1 MNIVFSSDENYAM
14 QTCVSIVSMFENNK
28 DVQAIRVFILA
39 NGITDDSQDKIREV
53 ARNYNRE
60 VIFIDF
66 TPYIQDLLSKTQTDE
81 ISTFARLYIPSVLP
95 EDCHRVIYIDCDTL
109 VCGSLKEMWETDL
122 ESKTTAGVLDTM
134 APYYKKAIDLEEDAD
149 YVNAG
154 VLLIDLIQ
162 WRKEKIQETF
172 FDYIRS
178 KNGKVMFLD
187 QGVINAVL
195 HDELMILHPKYNV
208 MTTFYVLDY
217 KRMMYLY
224 HMHTYYSE
232 CDLKEACEQP
242 VIIHLTEGMLGDR
255 AWQKG
260 SKHPKH
266 NLYKKYLSMTPWC
279 GCLQDKRQLPI
290 KTKMILW
297 AQIHFPITLLKLLN
311 MMKPPKN

>member
-1 MNIVFSSDENYAM
+1 MDIVFSSDENYAM
-14 QTCVSIVSMFENNK
+14 QTCVSIVSLFENNK
-28 DVQAIRVFILA
+28 DIQAIRVFILA
-39 NGITDDSQDKIREV
+39 NGITTDSQGRIRGV
-53 ARNYNRE
+53 AKNYNRE

-66 TPYIQDLLSKTQTDE
+66 TPYIQDLLSKTLTDE

-95 EDCHRVIYIDCDTL
+95 ENCHRVIYIDCDTL

-122 ESKTTAGVLDTM
+122 GSKTTAGVLDTM
-134 APYYKKAIDLEEDAD
+134 TPFYKKAIDLDEDAD

-162 WRKEKIQETF
+162 WRRERVQEKF

-195 HDELMILHPKYNV
+195 HDKLMILHPKYNV
-208 MTTFYVLDY
+208 MTTFFVLDY

-224 HMHTYYSE
+224 HMTSYYKESE
-232 CDLKEACEQP
+232 IKEACEQP

-255 AWQKG
+255 AWQKE
-260 SKHPKH
+260 SKHPQHKR
-266 NLYKKYLSMTPWC
+266 YVKYLSMTPWC
-279 GCLQDKRQLPI
+279 GCLQDKKHLPL
-290 KTKMILW
+290 KTKLVLW
-297 AQIHFPITLLKLLN
+297 AQINLPISCLKIVFAGSG
-311 MMKPPKN
+311 K